1 METERNEFE
10 LAENSMETS
19 YSDAILRAIY
29 LGEKDLREDPV
40 IVDKIYKSVDDLKKD
55 NLHREAIDLPS
66 RSWFSKEVAI
76 SWINLWWANALMRNL
91 DKFDW
96 LDLEVAKRLAIKGV
110 LHTESYSYQELEV
123 LFWVD
128 SYLISYLID
137 CSERIHDCEEEID
150 SVIKEINSYCNWFEP
165 RNLWI
170 DDEKIEYTA
179 REFWNH
185 EIIY

>member
-66 RSWFSKEVAI
+66 RS
-76 SWINLWWANALMRNL
+76 
-91 DKFDW
+91 
-96 LDLEVAKRLAIKGV
+96 
-110 LHTESYSYQELEV
+110 
-123 LFWVD
+123 
-128 SYLISYLID
+128 
-137 CSERIHDCEEEID
+137 
-150 SVIKEINSYCNWFEP
+150 
-165 RNLWI
+165 
-170 DDEKIEYTA
+170 
-179 REFWNH
+179 
-185 EIIY
+185 

>member
-1 METERNEFE
+1 MIEFIK
-10 LAENSMETS
+10 NTQ
-19 YSDAILRAIY
+19 
-29 LGEKDLREDPV
+29 GKTW
-40 IVDKIYKSVDDLKKD
+40 DKFCKIHGD
-55 NLHREAIDLPS
+55 I
-66 RSWFSKEVAI
+66 SKEYFCKKVEAKI
-76 SWINLWWANALMRNL
+76 KENGLLATLRGKI
-91 DKFDW
+91 KFDW
-96 LDLEVAKRLAIKGV
+96 LDLEVAKRLTIKGV
-110 LHTESYSYQELEV
+110 LHLESYSYQGLEV